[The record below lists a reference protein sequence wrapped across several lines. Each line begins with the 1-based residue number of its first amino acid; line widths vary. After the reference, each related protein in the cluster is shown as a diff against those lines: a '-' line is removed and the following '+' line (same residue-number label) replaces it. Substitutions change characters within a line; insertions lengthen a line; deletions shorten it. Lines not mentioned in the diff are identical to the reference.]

1 MLEAQKALL
10 RRGLTWA
17 TAMNPKARPLSLSE
31 TRRDHGPNTSR
42 PVGLRR
48 PADPT
53 GKGQDGRIRRDP
65 TSGKSSFRLGGRGRS
80 RARNRTRLRTAAR
93 VRGRSRSSRSLRAS
107 TATRRRRANSA
118 SRSKDTFRNLLLRRT
133 LNIRLRMTQRLL
145 RLMLRRNTPLPLL
158 MKAHHIACH
167 RNDVIGNIQAK
178 ISAGRLRA

>member
-1 MLEAQKALL
+1 MLENTKALL

-93 VRGRSRSSRSLRAS
+93 VRGRSRSSRSLRDS
-107 TATRRRRANSA
+107 TATRRRRANLGPRA
-118 SRSKDTFRNLLLRRT
+118 QDPLFNLRRVT
-133 LNIRLRMTQRLL
+133 TIRGFGIALCTQRPATTLKVVDHV
-145 RLMLRRNTPLPLL
+145 RR
-158 MKAHHIACH
+158 H
-167 RNDVIGNIQAK
+167 RDKRGA
-178 ISAGRLRA
+178 AA